1 MKKCFTAFL
10 LLAVVLCG
18 CGKRVADNERLN
30 IAVRELRSGD
40 TQKSIAQL
48 EAVLKNNPDNCSA
61 RLLMALNHE
70 KNGQLN
76 EALDMASA
84 VAAEFPDSF
93 AALYTCGRLRMHF
106 PQYRRNAYQVLCNA
120 HELNRDDIPTLI
132 ALCNLGTE
140 LKYKNV
146 LQYINL
152 LKNKPEYAN
161 NNVLNYQLGKCL
173 ILHGKRREAL
183 DALKSAVNGLSDF
196 NLLFN
201 IARTIDINQL
211 DRTYAVQLYR
221 LYLRLPAKMRN
232 DAAADYANRRVR
244 TISGR

>member
-1 MKKCFTAFL
+1 MKNIVALC
-10 LLAVVLCG
+10 LLAVTVLCG
-18 CGKRVADNERLN
+18 CGKQVADNERLN

-40 TQKSIAQL
+40 TQKSTAQL

-70 KNGQLN
+70 KNGKLN
-76 EALDMASA
+76 EALDLASA
-84 VAAEFPDSF
+84 VASEYPDSF
-93 AALYTCGRLRMHF
+93 AALYTCGRLRMLF
-106 PQYRRNAYQVLCNA
+106 PMHRRNAYQMLCNA
-120 HELNRDDIPTLI
+120 HELNRDDVGTLI

-152 LKNKPEYAN
+152 LKNRPEYAK

-173 ILHGKRREAL
+173 ILHGKRTEAL
-183 DALKSAVNGLSDF
+183 TAFKDAVNGLSDF

-201 IARTIDINQL
+201 IARSIDTNQL
-211 DRTYAVQLYR
+211 NNQYAIQLYR

-232 DAAADYANRRVR
+232 AAAADYASRRIR
-244 TISGR
+244 AIGR